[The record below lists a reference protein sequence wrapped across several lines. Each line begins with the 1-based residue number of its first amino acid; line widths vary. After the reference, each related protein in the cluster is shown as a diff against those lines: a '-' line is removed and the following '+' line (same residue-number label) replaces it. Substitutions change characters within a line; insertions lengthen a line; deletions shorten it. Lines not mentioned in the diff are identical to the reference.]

1 VLKGAAG
8 LAAAALAPGA
18 AFAAAARA
26 PEDELAGLD
35 ALGQAELVRSGAVS
49 PRELVEAAIARIER
63 LDPVLNALVAT
74 DFGRAL
80 ERVDGAAPEGPFA
93 GVPYLI
99 KDLVEYE
106 GLPWRSGSGL
116 TAGQVGRKNPEYV
129 ERTLATGVVVVGKS
143 ATPEFGLLPVTEPQ
157 IHGPT
162 RNPWSL
168 EHTPGGSS
176 GGAAAAVAAGLV
188 PFAHASDGG
197 GSIRI
202 PASCCGLFGMKV
214 SRGRQPEPGPPM
226 PGELSVNHCVTRSVR
241 DSEVLPEATARGPA
255 DGSTLPPPL
264 PEPGAAPR
272 RLRVAWY
279 TDDYW
284 GDRVHPAC
292 VEATES
298 AARLCALLGHEVEPV
313 RPEFDGEAF
322 VESFLVL
329 WAYMAYAIV
338 ERARRAGGELPPRH
352 VLEAWTWGL
361 RDHFLAQPEG
371 AVDRA
376 VSRMQDTTRA
386 MVAFHER
393 FDVVL
398 TPTLSKPPVRVH
410 ELASELPFATLRE
423 RVLAWVGFTPVA
435 NATGAPS
442 MSVPLHWTADGL
454 PVGSLFTAPH
464 GREAWLFSLAR
475 ELEEAR
481 PWARRRPPTF
491 A

>member
-8 LAAAALAPGA
+8 LVAAALAPGSA
-18 AFAAAARA
+18 LAAALA

-35 ALGQAELVRSGAVS
+35 ALGQAERVRSGAVA
-49 PRELVEAAIARIER
+49 PRELVAAAIARIER
-63 LDPVLNALVAT
+63 LDPVLNAVVAT

-80 ERVDGAAPEGPFA
+80 ERVEHGAPEGPFG

-106 GLPWRSGSGL
+106 GLPWRSGSRL
-116 TAGQVGRKNPEYV
+116 MDGQVGRRNPEYV

-157 IHGPT
+157 LHGAT

-202 PASCCGLFGMKV
+202 PASCCALFGMKV
-214 SRGRQPEPGPPM
+214 SRGRQPEPSPPM
-226 PGELSVNHCVTRSVR
+226 PGELAVNHCVTRSVR
-241 DSEVLPEATARGPA
+241 DSEVLLQATARSAA

-264 PEPGAAPR
+264 PGPGEAPR
-272 RLRVAWY
+272 RLRIAYYATDY
-279 TDDYW
+279 T
-284 GDRVHPAC
+284 GDRVDPEC
-292 VEATES
+292 VAATES
-298 AARLCALLGHEVEPV
+298 AARLCDLLGHEVEAA
-313 RPEFDGEAF
+313 RPDFDAEAF
-322 VESFLVL
+322 AENFLVL
-329 WAYMAYAIV
+329 WAHIAYAIV
-338 ERARRAGGELPPRH
+338 EQAQRASGKLPPH
-352 VLEAWTWGL
+352 SALEAWTWGL
-361 RDHFLAQPEG
+361 RDRYLALPDG
-371 AVDRA
+371 ALERA
-376 VSRMQDTTRA
+376 VAYMQQTTEA
-386 MVAFHER
+386 MRAFHER

-398 TPTLSKPPVRVH
+398 TPTLAKPPVRIH
-410 ELASELPFATLRE
+410 ELAPDLPFDTLRE
-423 RVLAWVGFTPVA
+423 RTLAWVAFTPVA

-442 MSVPLHWTADGL
+442 MSVPLYWTAGGL

-475 ELEEAR
+475 QLEEAR
-481 PWARRRPPTF
+481 PWARRRPPVF